1 MAFVILHPQH
11 AAQWSGRHHEFA
23 EELKEHVKSRL
34 PGFARPEWVE
44 IVPELPVSRTILSP
58 SQVLKRV

>member
-11 AAQWSGRHHEFA
+11 AAQWTGRHHEFA
-23 EELKEHVKSRL
+23 EELKGHVKSKL

-44 IVPELPVSRTILSP
+44 IVRELPVGKALYLSH
-58 SQVLKRV
+58 RY